1 MDLFDDLHSLE
12 GRRRRIWLSES
23 ESLPL
28 LLSGLWYSVH
38 GEKPTLFRAF
48 SEDPLK
54 YSADEAGD
62 SSGVS
67 SRGRSSAL
75 REKAV
80 RLAFESL
87 VELSLGGVGGRAVI
101 VASPEAKLTMID
113 LGQRNCH

>member
-1 MDLFDDLHSLE
+1 MDLFDDLHSFE

-38 GEKPTLFRAF
+38 GEKPTLFWAF
-48 SEDPLK
+48 SEDLLK
-54 YSADEAGD
+54 YSAEEAGD

-67 SRGRSSAL
+67 SRGRSRAL
-75 REKAV
+75 REKLV

-87 VELSLGGVGGRAVI
+87 VVLSLGGVGGRAVI
-101 VASPEAKLTMID
+101 VASPEPKLTMID
-113 LGQRNCH
+113 LGQANCH

>member
-1 MDLFDDLHSLE
+1 MDFFDDLHSFE

-38 GEKPTLFRAF
+38 GEKPTFFWAF

-54 YSADEAGD
+54 YSAEEDGD

-67 SRGRSSAL
+67 GRRRSRAL
-75 REKAV
+75 REKVV

-87 VELSLGGVGGRAVI
+87 FVLSLGGVGGRAVI
-101 VASPEAKLTMID
+101 VASPEAKLTMVD
-113 LGQRNCH
+113 LG